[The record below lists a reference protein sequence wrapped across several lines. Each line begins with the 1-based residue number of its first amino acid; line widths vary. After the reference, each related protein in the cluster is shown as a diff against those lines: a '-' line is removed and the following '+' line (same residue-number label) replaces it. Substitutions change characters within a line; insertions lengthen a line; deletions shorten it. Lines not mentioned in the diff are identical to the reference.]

1 MVDLSLKISF
11 HTEKESKVS
20 KSLIIY
26 NKGKLI
32 TTFIGSPQSAPK
44 AERGL
49 PDTCCQPCKVDGGNE
64 GQRPSGS
71 TLAFALEGGRGKSG
85 RLRVAVTPSCP
96 TDDAYMMSTLRMG
109 RQGGSRLKRTYWAR
123 TYYFP

>member
-1 MVDLSLKISF
+1 MVDLSLKINF

-20 KSLIIY
+20 KSPILY
-26 NKGKLI
+26 NKDQLI

-49 PDTCCQPCKVDGGNE
+49 PDTCCQPCKVDGGNG

-71 TLAFALEGGRGKSG
+71 TLAFALVGEGGKGKSG
-85 RLRVAVTPSCP
+85 RLRVAVTPSCYP
-96 TDDAYMMSTLRMG
+96 DYAYIKSTLG
-109 RQGGSRLKRTYWAR
+109 RAGKGGLGRWV
-123 TYYFP
+123 PH